1 MKVKITFL
9 EPVLGTWPNNKNIA
23 EEFIASK
30 APDASTI
37 EEEIAALGIDAVT
50 EKGKTV
56 FPRNEAGEPVLYDYQ
71 VKGFFKDACGMLRR
85 VGGKDEKTGKKKAAN
100 LSGKLTAYKSVI
112 DGLIFVQPRM
122 IPIQVNGEIR
132 DCQRPLRAQT
142 MQGERVS
149 LANSEEIPEG
159 SSAEFEVICLEK
171 DHEAVVQE
179 WLDYGI
185 LRGIGQ
191 WRNSGKGRFTYEII
205 DA

>member
-1 MKVKITFL
+1 MRVKITFL

-171 DHEAVVQE
+171 EHEAVVQE

>member
-171 DHEAVVQE
+171 EHEAVVQE